1 MIYCTNKTFF
11 LPQSVAHDMLGTIGE
26 LGIPGGSATRIL
38 HTLRE
43 LAVALSAC
51 IYQSL
56 CDSDTFS
63 LKHAHHHDG

>member
-1 MIYCTNKTFF
+1 
-11 LPQSVAHDMLGTIGE
+11 MLGTVGE

-63 LKHAHHHDG
+63 VKHSHHHDGLVYYCVV